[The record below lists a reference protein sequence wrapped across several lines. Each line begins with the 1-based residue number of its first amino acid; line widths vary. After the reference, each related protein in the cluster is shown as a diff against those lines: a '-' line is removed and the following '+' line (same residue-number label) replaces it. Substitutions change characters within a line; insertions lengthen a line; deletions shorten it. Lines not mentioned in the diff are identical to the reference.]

1 MKEIKD
7 VKIYGSEVKEGFVR
21 PSFFV
26 QLFVESNDLFSDDIT
41 ENHMTVE
48 IVYFGKEKT
57 GLENLKM
64 YEQLKKVLVYL

>member
-48 IVYFGKEKT
+48 IVYFGKEKQD
-57 GLENLKM
+57 LKI
-64 YEQLKKVLVYL
+64 